1 MCLANQRKSRIL
13 GMIDKVIQ
21 IATGETGPELTC
33 EYETDARY
41 VYPKKVDL
49 IIEGLEEI
57 QKMVI
62 EW

>member
-1 MCLANQRKSRIL
+1 
-13 GMIDKVIQ
+13 MIDKVIQ